1 MFLEGMMDSI
11 ITIIKKT
18 ESNEMV
24 AEIMIDWCRTEGSGG
39 KI

>member
-1 MFLEGMMDSI
+1 MFLEGTMDSI

-18 ESNEMV
+18 ENNEMI
-24 AEIMIDWCRTEGSGG
+24 AEMMIDWCRTEVSVG